1 MRLTEEQYELIEA
14 YLKNELSASDRAS
27 FETDLRADVELQ
39 TEVDR
44 QRDLRL
50 GFRAIGIERALERA
64 RTQYKEAISMA
75 TPEPIQT
82 AWQPTVM
89 RPLSTWRYWAVA
101 ASVLLILGI
110 GYYTYQQTAAR
121 RADLAYADTLP
132 DELTKGFPTDN
143 VAPDIRTRFVEALMS
158 YKAGKY
164 DQVIARLKTLPADKE
179 TVYYKNYFLGLS
191 YLANKQPADAIPLL
205 TQALGTP
212 SVPLRQKAD
221 WCLALAYVKN
231 GQHEKARPMLQRI
244 STDASN
250 PFKLLAQRVL
260 TKIG

>member
-27 FETDLRADVELQ
+27 FDADLRADADLQ
-39 TEVDR
+39 AEVDQ
-44 QRDLRL
+44 QRNLRL
-50 GFRAIGIERALERA
+50 GLRAIGIERALERA
-64 RTQYKEAISMA
+64 RTQYKGRAA
-75 TPEPIQT
+75 TPEPAQT
-82 AWQPTVM
+82 AWQPTVV

-101 ASVLLILGI
+101 ASTLLILGI

-143 VAPDIRTRFVEALMS
+143 VAPDIRNQFVEALTS

-164 DQVIARLKTLPADKE
+164 DQVIARLKTLPADQK
-179 TVYYKNYFLGLS
+179 TIYYKNYFLGLS
-191 YLANKQPADAIPLL
+191 YVANKQPAEAIPLL
-205 TQALGTP
+205 TLALATP
-212 SVPLRQKAD
+212 SAPLRQKAA

-231 GQHEKARPMLQRI
+231 GQTDKARPMLERI
-244 STDASN
+244 STDPSN
-250 PFKLLAQRVL
+250 PFKSLARQVL
-260 TKIG
+260 AKIG